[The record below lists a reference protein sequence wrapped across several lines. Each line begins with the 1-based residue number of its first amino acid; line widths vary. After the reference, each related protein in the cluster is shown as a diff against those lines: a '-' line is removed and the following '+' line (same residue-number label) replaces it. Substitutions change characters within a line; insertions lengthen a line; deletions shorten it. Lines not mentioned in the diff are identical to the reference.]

1 MNLVARKTLWGCAG
15 LLILAIGVPS
25 TQGQITNLPRGSNRS
40 FESPPV
46 PQPAK
51 PPVEFFRE
59 LLAMTLVE
67 RNQALAD
74 RPPEIRKVRE
84 YEAMKP
90 DERKL
95 RLQATELRWYMLPLM
110 RAPPANRELQLS
122 NVPTNLLP
130 LVTARLVDWDKLSS
144 DGQKEFLA
152 RESAIQYFIQPKG
165 GTNATLWNVNTSTN
179 KQRLLEAG
187 VTELQK
193 LPPEKREA
201 LLTRWQRIFELS
213 DAEKDKALKT
223 LTVAERAQ
231 IEKTLRKFENLTAAQ
246 RATCVRS
253 FEFFARMN
261 AFERQEFL
269 KNAAKWTRMT
279 DQQRRQWQDLVDL
292 APLLPTPVGAIA
304 PPPPRPPMAPKKTGL
319 ATNGG

>member
-1 MNLVARKTLWGCAG
+1 
-15 LLILAIGVPS
+15 
-25 TQGQITNLPRGSNRS
+25 
-40 FESPPV
+40 
-46 PQPAK
+46 
-51 PPVEFFRE
+51 
-59 LLAMTLVE
+59 
-67 RNQALAD
+67 
-74 RPPEIRKVRE
+74 
-84 YEAMKP
+84 
-90 DERKL
+90 
-95 RLQATELRWYMLPLM
+95 
-110 RAPPANRELQLS
+110 
-122 NVPTNLLP
+122 
-130 LVTARLVDWDKLSS
+130 VDWDRLSA

-152 RESAIQYFIQPKG
+152 REAAIQYFIQPKG
-165 GTNATLWNVNTSTN
+165 GTNTALWNGNTSTN

-187 VTELQK
+187 VTELRK
-193 LPPEKREA
+193 LPPEQREA

-253 FEFFARMN
+253 FESFAKMN

-292 APLLPTPVGAIA
+292 APLLPTPVSASA
-304 PPPPRPPMAPKKTGL
+304 PPPPMVPKKQRF